1 VLRYILIAILL
12 LLIARAF
19 WRLVGGII
27 EAGGGVSSARRAKT
41 PAMKLVRDPVC
52 GTFVSPR
59 DSLSLTAGGATH
71 FFCSDACRDRFRKT

>member
-1 VLRYILIAILL
+1 
-12 LLIARAF
+12 
-19 WRLVGGII
+19 
-27 EAGGGVSSARRAKT
+27 
-41 PAMKLVRDPVC
+41 VC